1 MEEEGSKK
9 RELREKDEKHEE
21 QTKDHIITP
30 WIHKDN
36 DGRQTSAT
44 LFIKVKFIR
53 DMRTD
58 FTLKMTS
65 KYTM

>member
-30 WIHKDN
+30 
-36 DGRQTSAT
+36 
-44 LFIKVKFIR
+44 
-53 DMRTD
+53 
-58 FTLKMTS
+58 
-65 KYTM
+65 